1 MRADTLIFDLDGTL
15 WDTNATC
22 AIAWNRVLARLEV
35 DHPPVTEAQ
44 VRSVAGRSHREAIS
58 IAFPTIEDEALLDR
72 ISVETE
78 LEDNLALAEVGGTL
92 FQGVLD
98 TIPRLAEAYRLMI
111 VSNCQAGY
119 IEVFRTTSGLDA
131 HFEDHECWGNTGR
144 TKTENLATIIERNE
158 VARPVFIGDTTGDLE
173 AARKNDVPFVHAA
186 YGFGAVEAPDATIDA
201 FPDLLALLNQ

>member
-1 MRADTLIFDLDGTL
+1 MQADTLIFDLDGTL

-44 VRSVAGRSHREAIS
+44 VRAVAGRSHRDAIAV
-58 IAFPTIEDEALLDR
+58 AFPTIEDEALLDR
-72 ISVETE
+72 ISAETE
-78 LEDNLALAEVGGTL
+78 LEDNIALAEVGGRL
-92 FQGVLD
+92 FEGVLN

-144 TKTENLATIIERNE
+144 TKTENLALIIERNE
-158 VARPVFIGDTTGDLE
+158 VARPVFVGDTTGDLE
-173 AARKNDVPFVHAA
+173 AARNNEVPFVHAA
-186 YGFGAVEAPDATIDA
+186 YGFGTVEAPDATIDA
-201 FPDLLALLNQ
+201 FPELVPLLTR